1 MFIQKKE
8 RNSDS
13 LIPSGQREKTLN
25 REYANYG
32 PYFRIFTLFFYPL
45 LLSYPNITY
54 RTKATKDG
62 VNVQQRCCLSFVID
76 LCHPNGGKKKRM
88 DIFVYRAFCVS
99 LCVTQVKILVI
110 TSRVVPPEK

>member
-32 PYFRIFTLFFYPL
+32 PCLRIFTLFF
-45 LLSYPNITY
+45 LSPTIKLSKYNISHEGNE
-54 RTKATKDG
+54 R
-62 VNVQQRCCLSFVID
+62 RC
-76 LCHPNGGKKKRM
+76 
-88 DIFVYRAFCVS
+88 
-99 LCVTQVKILVI
+99 
-110 TSRVVPPEK
+110 